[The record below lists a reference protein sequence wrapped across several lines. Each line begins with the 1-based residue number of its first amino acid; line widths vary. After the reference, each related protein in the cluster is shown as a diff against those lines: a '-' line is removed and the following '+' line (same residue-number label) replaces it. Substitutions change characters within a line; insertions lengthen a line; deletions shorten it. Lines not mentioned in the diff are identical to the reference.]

1 MKGREL
7 GRDRPGQ
14 AFKGESRTAY
24 EAPTGP
30 HEKEAAA
37 FARELAQRLGVMAQ
51 TRRYSRLV
59 LLASTPFLGELKKEL
74 DSHTS
79 RLLQATVA
87 VDLTTFDGAELEHRV
102 AEALQETGVA
112 MPMAAD

>member
-1 MKGREL
+1 MG
-7 GRDRPGQ
+7 
-14 AFKGESRTAY
+14 
-24 EAPTGP
+24 
-30 HEKEAAA
+30 
-37 FARELAQRLGVMAQ
+37 
-51 TRRYSRLV
+51 

>member
-1 MKGREL
+1 MSILTSYDKAPDGYRSVYIRAFQVN
-7 GRDRPGQ
+7 RDKIP
-14 AFKGESRTAY
+14 
-24 EAPTGP
+24 
-30 HEKEAAA
+30 
-37 FARELAQRLGVMAQ
+37 
-51 TRRYSRLV
+51 
-59 LLASTPFLGELKKEL
+59 ELKKEL